1 MGYFKHTSMNNAYL
15 LIGGNMGDRLANLTS
30 AIKAIKAQIGN
41 IIQHS
46 SIYETAAWGM
56 EDQPSFLN
64 QALLI
69 ETNFEAEDLLNNL
82 LKIEIQMGRIR
93 NQPLGPRTI
102 DLDIIFFNDQ
112 IIHSETLSIPH
123 PHMQK
128 RNFVLNP
135 LNEIAPEFIHPVFNK
150 TIHQL
155 LIDCTDSLLCIKK

>member
-1 MGYFKHTSMNNAYL
+1 MNNAYL
-15 LIGGNMGDRLANLTS
+15 LIGGNMGDRLANLTT
-30 AIKAIKAQIGN
+30 AIKAIEAQIGN
-41 IIQHS
+41 IKQHS

>member
-1 MGYFKHTSMNNAYL
+1 MNNAYL

-30 AIKAIKAQIGN
+30 AIKAIEAHIGN